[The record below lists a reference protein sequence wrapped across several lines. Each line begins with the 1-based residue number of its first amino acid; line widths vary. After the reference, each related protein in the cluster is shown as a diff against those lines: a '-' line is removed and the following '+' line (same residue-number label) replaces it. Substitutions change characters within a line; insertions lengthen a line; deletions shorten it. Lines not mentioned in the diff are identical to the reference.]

1 MFKKLNKLF
10 PTIIFILVAV
20 IVSMMVLSFFNISL
34 AETRP
39 GLLNRS
45 AVFEGF
51 KEGQE
56 DPVPVECNKFL
67 SEAKC
72 PKSTCTWSDISG
84 GGKCENQPALP
95 ALPGLP
101 AME

>member
-1 MFKKLNKLF
+1 MFKKMNKLF

-51 KEGQE
+51 KESL
-56 DPVPVECNKFL
+56 DVECNDFQSK
-67 SEAKC
+67 ADC
-72 PKSTCTWSDISG
+72 PDPTCTWLDISG
-84 GGKCENQPALP
+84 GGTCENLSALP

-101 AME
+101 AMD